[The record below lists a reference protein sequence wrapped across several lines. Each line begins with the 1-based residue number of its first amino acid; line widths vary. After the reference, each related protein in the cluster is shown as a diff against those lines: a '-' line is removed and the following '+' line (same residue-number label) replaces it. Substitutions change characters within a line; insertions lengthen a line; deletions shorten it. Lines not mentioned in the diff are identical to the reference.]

1 MPDIGAAA
9 REAFIG
15 SLSDFV
21 ANVGEAGDT
30 FGLVDKDTPELP
42 RYLLTLDAAAQL
54 ATTSGRDGRRLTACD
69 LGGYFGIIAAALTKI
84 GYATHLVDSY
94 STLLAGV
101 DQSHLRRW
109 WQTHGLTVHDI
120 DLQAADLTLPFP
132 DESLDVVALEAVIE
146 HFPHTP
152 RLVLAEVRRVLRP
165 DGLLLLDTPNAGALG
180 TRVGFLMHGEGLWA
194 SASDVYFSDVPFP
207 GHTRCYSHGELT
219 AILEWAG
226 FVIADLR
233 LFDLNSAPR
242 SRSLAGRLL
251 YEAAYPILRARYPG
265 LRDCIWLAARPTG
278 AVAGPLGDSSP
289 ARRGFA

>member
-1 MPDIGAAA
+1 VTA
-9 REAFIG
+9 REAFSE

-21 ANVGEAGDT
+21 ANVGATGDT
-30 FGLVDKDTPELP
+30 FGLVDMDTPELP
-42 RYLLTLDAAAQL
+42 RYLLTLNAATRL
-54 ATTSGRDGRRLTACD
+54 ANASRRDGRRLTACD
-69 LGGYFGIIAAALTKI
+69 LGGYFGIIAAAMTKI

-132 DESLDVVALEAVIE
+132 DKSLDVVALEAVIE

-180 TRVGFLMHGEGLWA
+180 TRIGFLMHGEGLWA

-207 GHTRCYSHGELT
+207 GHSRCYSHGELT
-219 AILEWAG
+219 SILEWAG
-226 FVIADLR
+226 FAIADLR
-233 LFDLNSAPR
+233 LFDLSSAQR

-251 YEAAYPILRARYPG
+251 YEAAYPMLRGRYPG
-265 LRDCIWLAARPTG
+265 LRDCIWVAARPTG
-278 AVAGPLGDSSP
+278 SVA
-289 ARRGFA
+289 ARSADEPRGRGGTG